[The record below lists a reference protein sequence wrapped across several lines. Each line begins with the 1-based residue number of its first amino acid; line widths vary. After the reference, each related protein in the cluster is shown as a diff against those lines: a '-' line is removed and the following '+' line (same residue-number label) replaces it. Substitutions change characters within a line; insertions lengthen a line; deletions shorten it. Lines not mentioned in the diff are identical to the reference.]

1 VKVGTRPTLV
11 HLTTTDISLDWL
23 LGPQLLA
30 FAEAGYDVVGISAVT
45 DDDAHVRAIESAGHR
60 HVALRHGTRSMAP
73 HHDVAALAE
82 LYRVLCDL
90 RPDIVHTHNPKPGVY
105 GRVAARAARVPVV
118 VNTVHGLYALPGD
131 RWAKRAVV
139 YGLERAA
146 ASCSDAELLQNPE
159 DLPVLLGLG
168 VPERKITV
176 LGNDIDLA
184 RFEPNRV
191 DPRAAHRIR
200 DEVGAADGDVVCGLV
215 GRLVAEKGYR
225 EFFEAVARVRDDHP
239 ELLVVVVGPDDP
251 AKADAIT
258 SAEKVRAERDG
269 RIVFL
274 GSRTDMVELYS
285 AMDVYALASHREGFP
300 RSAMEAAAMGLP
312 ILATDIRGCRQVVDH
327 GRTGL
332 LVPPR
337 DRRMLGEGLR
347 HLLSDGLRRQ
357 AMGRAARAKARREF
371 DQDRVIETTLAT
383 YDRLA
388 GR

>member
-1 VKVGTRPTLV
+1 
-11 HLTTTDISLDWL
+11 
-23 LGPQLLA
+23 
-30 FAEAGYDVVGISAVT
+30 
-45 DDDAHVRAIESAGHR
+45 
-60 HVALRHGTRSMAP
+60 
-73 HHDVAALAE
+73 
-82 LYRVLCDL
+82 
-90 RPDIVHTHNPKPGVY
+90 
-105 GRVAARAARVPVV
+105 
-118 VNTVHGLYALPGD
+118 
-131 RWAKRAVV
+131 
-139 YGLERAA
+139 
-146 ASCSDAELLQNPE
+146 
-159 DLPVLLGLG
+159 VLLGLG

-176 LGNDIDLA
+176 LGNGIDLA

-200 DEVGAADGDVVCGLV
+200 DEVGAAAGDVVCGLV

-225 EFFEAVARVRDDHP
+225 EFFDAVARVRDDHP

-337 DRRMLGEGLR
+337 DPRMLGEGLR
-347 HLLSDGLRRQ
+347 QLLSDGLRRQ